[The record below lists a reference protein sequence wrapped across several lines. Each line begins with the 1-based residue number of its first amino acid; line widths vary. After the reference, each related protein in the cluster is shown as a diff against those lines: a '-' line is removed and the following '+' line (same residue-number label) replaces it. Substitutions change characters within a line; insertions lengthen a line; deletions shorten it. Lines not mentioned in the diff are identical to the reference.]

1 MAIHPRKG
9 DRSRREDDL
18 YLFLEALLSARNV
31 LCITH
36 VGQGIQDNSAIPP
49 SVVVSSLLEYLDK
62 AFTSPEGPVSKCVV
76 KRHCLQAF
84 NPKYFTAGT
93 GLFSYSR
100 DNADAARA
108 LRTGAQAEPDSAVS
122 FTEPDEE
129 WRSVDMERLLEFFR
143 NPARFFL
150 RHRLGAVL
158 PREEGALLDR
168 EPFAITGLDQYDL
181 HQRILAERLAGMGC
195 ETDVARLRAEGVL
208 PHGVPGELAL
218 AGIASEIDAFLPL
231 IRRAMAGYE
240 MLRKDVSV
248 AVDTF
253 TITGTVDCLGRGG
266 FLSFRYAD
274 LKPGDLMRA
283 WVSVLLLKAVSPG
296 GQVAGMHIHKAG
308 QAHISPEEEPIAVLK
323 VLLDVYWQGMCRP
336 LHFFPKSSY
345 AYAEYMKKT
354 GNAERAM
361 QEAGKAWIG
370 GWNKSGE
377 SEDAAMRIC
386 FAGTDP
392 LDDEFRELAM
402 TVYDPLLGRLE
413 AGKW

>member
-1 MAIHPRKG
+1 
-9 DRSRREDDL
+9 
-18 YLFLEALLSARNV
+18 
-31 LCITH
+31 
-36 VGQGIQDNSAIPP
+36 
-49 SVVVSSLLEYLDK
+49 
-62 AFTSPEGPVSKCVV
+62 
-76 KRHCLQAF
+76 
-84 NPKYFTAGT
+84 
-93 GLFSYSR
+93 
-100 DNADAARA
+100 
-108 LRTGAQAEPDSAVS
+108 
-122 FTEPDEE
+122 
-129 WRSVDMERLLEFFR
+129 
-143 NPARFFL
+143 
-150 RHRLGAVL
+150 
-158 PREEGALLDR
+158 
-168 EPFAITGLDQYDL
+168 
-181 HQRILAERLAGMGC
+181 MGC

-240 MLRKDVSV
+240 MVRKDVSV
-248 AVDTF
+248 AVDAF
-253 TITGTVDCLGRGG
+253 TITGAVDCLGCGG

-283 WVSVLLLKAVSPG
+283 WVSVLLLKALSPG
-296 GQVAGMHIHKAG
+296 AQVAGMHIHKAG